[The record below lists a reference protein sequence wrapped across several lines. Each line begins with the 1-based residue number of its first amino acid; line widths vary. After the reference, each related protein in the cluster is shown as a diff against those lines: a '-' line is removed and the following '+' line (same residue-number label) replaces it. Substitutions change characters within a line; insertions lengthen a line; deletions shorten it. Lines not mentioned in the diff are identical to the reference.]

1 MFLLGEVVG
10 RKESFGIEILFFHF
24 VFFGAVNDMFVVRKV
39 LKVGRYVCNGILTC
53 EGQEWN
59 SGAICFIQRWLEQ
72 IMQLPISRSAGAE
85 QPSKSH
91 ARSGILNF
99 EDGVVRG

>member
-10 RKESFGIEILFFHF
+10 RKESFGIEILFFCF
-24 VFFGAVNDMFVVRKV
+24 CFLAQLTTCLWCVPM
-39 LKVGRYVCNGILTC
+39 VGRYVCNGILTC

-59 SGAICFIQRWLEQ
+59 SGAICFTQRWLEQ

-85 QPSKSH
+85 QPSKLH
-91 ARSGILNF
+91 VRSGILNF
-99 EDGVVRG
+99 EDSVVRG